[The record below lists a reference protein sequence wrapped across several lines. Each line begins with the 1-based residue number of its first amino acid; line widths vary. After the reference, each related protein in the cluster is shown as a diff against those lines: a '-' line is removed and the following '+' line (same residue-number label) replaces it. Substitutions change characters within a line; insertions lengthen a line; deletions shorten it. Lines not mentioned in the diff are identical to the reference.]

1 MGAAAPGATP
11 TGVAVTPWDETI
23 LLVALWNRGEV
34 VQVKITPE
42 GDNAVGEVSPF
53 LTGLRNPQHLLV
65 WRDGSL
71 LVSDFATG
79 TIHRIVHKP
88 EN

>member
-1 MGAAAPGATP
+1 M
-11 TGVAVTPWDETI
+11 
-23 LLVALWNRGEV
+23 ALWSRGEV
-34 VQVKITPE
+34 VQVQITPD

-53 LTGLRNPQHLLV
+53 LTGLRNPQHLLA

-79 TIHRIVHKP
+79 TIFRITK
-88 EN
+88 E